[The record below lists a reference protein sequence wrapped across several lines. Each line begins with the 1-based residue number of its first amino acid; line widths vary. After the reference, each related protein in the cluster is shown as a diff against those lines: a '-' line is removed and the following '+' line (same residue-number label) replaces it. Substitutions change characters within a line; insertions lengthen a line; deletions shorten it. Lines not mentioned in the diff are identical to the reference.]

1 MAIDKK
7 EKQQLSEI
15 DICDLYITPAIK
27 EAGWDQM
34 QQIRREV
41 TLTPWPLTDQSTLTK
56 SCDRQPLNRW
66 NYDRL

>member
-1 MAIDKK
+1 MTIDKK
-7 EKQQLSEI
+7 EKQKLSEI

-27 EAGWDQM
+27 DAGWDQL

-41 TLTPWPLTDQSTLTK
+41 TLIPGPLADQSTLTM
-56 SCDRQPLNRW
+56 SCDRQPLNRF